1 MNGARRGRS
10 LSVPPP
16 PPGFSSL
23 EPSRKT
29 MSTYL
34 ISGRRLHIDILYDAD
49 TGHIQFS
56 HAPPGSR
63 D

>member
-1 MNGARRGRS
+1 MGPGGEGPSRS
-10 LSVPPP
+10 
-16 PPGFSSL
+16 PGFSSL

-29 MSTYL
+29 VFTYL
-34 ISGRRLHIDILYDAD
+34 ISGRRQHIDILYDID
-49 TGHIQFS
+49 IGHIQFS